1 MSSRRRRRGRFAIYP
16 IDTVD
21 QGLELLTGIPAGQ
34 PDAAG
39 NYPVGTLNQRIA
51 ARLDAFAAAAAEL
64 ARAAIRD
71 GERGMNG
78 RDRAGRRARSTPLPR
93 TAPRSRPRRGSPPGP
108 RPRCTASL
116 SRTRICCISPV
127 CRSPGKSRS
136 AVAPSRSR
144 TETAALQ
151 LRAAAERTRQE
162 LVGAANRHRIECTFE
177 IVQGTNATAVA
188 GASQRDLVVA
198 GGLTRPIAGHF
209 QVEHRWRSSV
219 KTATGPFLLARSA
232 WTAPGSVAILLRDR
246 DAASARLF
254 ETAAQIAAARDSILA
269 VLCTPTL
276 AAAAGMEQWIAERA
290 ATHGVQVQIEAAPA
304 EPTVLRE
311 RLGQLDCRVIALN
324 AKLFEGVMTG

>member
-1 MSSRRRRRGRFAIYP
+1 M
-16 IDTVD
+16 
-21 QGLELLTGIPAGQ
+21 TGQIERVVVML
-34 PDAAG
+34 DAASE
-39 NYPVGTLNQRIA
+39 NRSAIDIA
-51 ARLDAFAAAAAEL
+51 VRLAV
-64 ARAAIRD
+64 RTR
-71 GERGMNG
+71 
-78 RDRAGRRARSTPLPR
+78 TPLHGLFVEDQDLLRLAGLPFAR
-93 TAPRSRPRRGSPPGP
+93 QVTIGGGAEPL
-108 RPRCTASL
+108 TH
-116 SRTRICCISPV
+116 
-127 CRSPGKSRS
+127 
-136 AVAPSRSR
+136 
-144 TETAALQ
+144 ETAALQ
-151 LRAAAERTRQE
+151 LRAAAEGTRQE

-276 AAAAGMEQWIAERA
+276 AAAAGMEQWITERA

-324 AKLFEGVMTG
+324 AKLFEGSNGGLSDLVERFSCDMLFVP